1 MTLTA
6 HPSRALR
13 RLLLV
18 LAAVAAVLVA
28 AAPASA
34 AKTTWGIADQKSE
47 IFGMPEFGELHEAG
61 LSTARLVVRFDALK
75 YKHNRKYK
83 HYAATIDAWLRGA
96 KAADIRP
103 VVSFWITVTNSKS
116 LRKKLTEK
124 RYMQEFRRFR
134 KAYPWVRD
142 FSIFNEPNLTGPFK
156 RNPRDL
162 GRIYKAVRHELRNC
176 KSCRVLGGDLHL
188 ESASATADYAAEV
201 RRGAGRSIG
210 LWGVNNYNDVNDR
223 TYRTTAA
230 FLRSSAIRRSKVWI
244 MESGGVYAR
253 KSTSERRNPFLAQRK
268 KAKSDS
274 AREKYQ
280 YEATRFYKRL
290 VTKYRRQI
298 QRAYIYQLQSEPN
311 EDWKRGSRNGSWDS
325 GLLDPRGEPRR
336 AFDYVVKHIL

>member
-1 MTLTA
+1 MPLHA
-6 HPSRALR
+6 HPPRALHR
-13 RLLLV
+13 LV
-18 LAAVAAVLVA
+18 LALATLVAVLAVAAPARA
-28 AAPASA
+28 ASP
-34 AKTTWGIADQKSE
+34 TWGLADQKSE
-47 IFGMPEFGELHEAG
+47 IFGTPEFGELHAAG
-61 LSTARLVVRFDALK
+61 MDTARLVVRFDALK
-75 YKHNRKYK
+75 YRKNRSYK

-96 KAADIRP
+96 QAADVRP
-103 VVSFWITVTNSKS
+103 VVSFWITVTNSRS
-116 LRKKLTEK
+116 LRTTISEK

-156 RNPRDL
+156 RNPRAL

-188 ESASATADYAAEV
+188 TSGASAGAYAAEV

-210 LWGVNNYNDVNDR
+210 LWGLNNYNDVNDR
-223 TYRTTAA
+223 TYRNTAA
-230 FLRSSAIRRSKVWI
+230 FLRTSAVRRAKVWI
-244 MESGGVYAR
+244 TESGGVYAR
-253 KSTSERRNPFLAQRK
+253 KASSERKNPFLAQRK
-268 KAKSDS
+268 RAKSDS

-311 EDWKRGSRNGSWDS
+311 DRWKRGSRNGSWDS
-325 GLLDPRGEPRR
+325 GLLDPKGEPRK
-336 AFDYVVKHIL
+336 AFDYVLKHIL